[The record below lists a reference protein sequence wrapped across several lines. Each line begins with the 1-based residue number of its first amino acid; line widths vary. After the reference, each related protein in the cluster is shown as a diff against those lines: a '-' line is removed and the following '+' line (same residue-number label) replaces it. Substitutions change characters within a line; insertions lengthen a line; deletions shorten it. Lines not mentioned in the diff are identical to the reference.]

1 MKVIHKPSG
10 NGKTKEEIMIKR
22 YDPNDN
28 GPVRQFVGMDE
39 HEFGD
44 WVKFDDVE
52 DSLNFAQQLKDE
64 ISAVLSNWDNN
75 HKTAFLDKFALE
87 HLQKLRKLTSV

>member
-1 MKVIHKPSG
+1 
-10 NGKTKEEIMIKR
+10 MIKR

-28 GPVRQFVGMDE
+28 GPMRQFVGMDE

-52 DSLNFAQQLKDE
+52 ESLNSVQQLKAE
-64 ISAVLSNWDNN
+64 ILPLVERGIVATDAKCGTANYLFREIHAKLSAV
-75 HKTAFLDKFALE
+75 
-87 HLQKLRKLTSV
+87 

>member
-1 MKVIHKPSG
+1 
-10 NGKTKEEIMIKR
+10 MIKR

-28 GPVRQFVGMDE
+28 SPMRQFVGMDE

-52 DSLNFAQQLKDE
+52 DSLNFAQQLKDK
-64 ISAVLSNWDNN
+64 ISEEVKRIDDADRYNKVIPWSIIVEN
-75 HKTAFLDKFALE
+75 
-87 HLQKLRKLTSV
+87 LRKLIKSEG